1 MSEVDCRELLRQLWT
16 YLDGE
21 VDAPLCEELQRHIA
35 RCLPCRQHAE
45 FERRLRE
52 IIQYKCRGERAP
64 EPLRRDLA
72 RLLGITIPTA

>member
-1 MSEVDCRELLRQLWT
+1 MSGFDCDDLLERLWA
-16 YLDGE
+16 YMDGE
-21 VDAPLCEELQRHIA
+21 ADDQARSHLMAHME

-64 EPLRRDLA
+64 ETLRIELVSLII
-72 RLLGITIPTA
+72 RL

>member
-1 MSEVDCRELLRQLWT
+1 MNRFDCDDLLERLWA
-16 YLDGE
+16 YMDGE
-21 VDAPLCEELQRHIA
+21 ADDEARRHLIEHIE

-64 EPLRRDLA
+64 DVLRVELMS
-72 RLLGITIPTA
+72 LITRPS

>member
-1 MSEVDCRELLRQLWT
+1 MTQFDCDDLLERLWA
-16 YLDGE
+16 YMDGE
-21 VDAPLCEELQRHIA
+21 VDSAACDDLRAHIE

-64 EPLRRDLA
+64 EALRFELVRMIV
-72 RLLGITIPTA
+72 RSP